1 MSRVKNVFKGNAGFT
16 LIELLIVIVI
26 IGILAAIAI
35 PNIAGLTQ
43 RADLSTI
50 ESNMRTLMT
59 DLEAYRANNG
69 DYPEASGWT
78 ELGDVSDFDSSAYD
92 ELAELEADTDISI
105 STTLT
110 DSGDDYLVGS
120 SSYGIEASLDG
131 DFGDTNITDITIE
144 NGRYSTTTT
153 N

>member
-59 DLEAYRANNG
+59 DMESYRANNG
-69 DYPEASGWT
+69 EYAIASNGD
-78 ELGDVSDFDSSAYD
+78 ELSIEPDNDLPDFVSSALE
-92 ELAELEADTDISI
+92 ELNDVDRLEFTID
-105 STTLT
+105 
-110 DSGDDYLVGS
+110 GDDNTTRAYKITANIS
-120 SSYGIEASLDG
+120 DLDL
-131 DFGDTNITDITIE
+131 DTNIETITIE

-153 N
+153 G